1 MLSHAWKAGKQLAIK
16 LKELP
21 RRAAVALGSEG
32 LGQPARPGRLW
43 KACAIVIPS
52 GLFACWAMNQVTW
65 VMSPSIDAW
74 AVRAAP
80 GPIEKGDFVLFMLS
94 HPLAGPEPVKVTKRA
109 LCMPGERISLIE
121 KPSTMEPHAMDGWYY
136 CDGVLLGVTK
146 PYGRNGQR
154 LDYWRPDHG
163 LIPPGLIYVGS
174 LHPSGFDSRY
184 YGPVPIARLTRM
196 EKLL

>member
-1 MLSHAWKAGKQLAIK
+1 MQQAI
-16 LKELP
+16 L
-21 RRAAVALGSEG
+21 
-32 LGQPARPGRLW
+32 
-43 KACAIVIPS
+43 
-52 GLFACWAMNQVTW
+52 

-109 LCMPGERISLIE
+109 LCMPGERISLIV

-146 PYGRNGQR
+146 PYRSEEHTSELQ
-154 LDYWRPDHG
+154 
-163 LIPPGLIYVGS
+163 S
-174 LHPSGFDSRY
+174 LMRHSYAVFCLKKKINSHK
-184 YGPVPIARLTRM
+184 VTTNTQH
-196 EKLL
+196 

>member
-1 MLSHAWKAGKQLAIK
+1 MQQAI
-16 LKELP
+16 L
-21 RRAAVALGSEG
+21 
-32 LGQPARPGRLW
+32 
-43 KACAIVIPS
+43 
-52 GLFACWAMNQVTW
+52 

>member
-1 MLSHAWKAGKQLAIK
+1 MLSLAWKAGKHLAIG

-21 RRAAVALGSEG
+21 RRASVALGSPG
-32 LGQPARPGRLW
+32 LGEPARPDRLW
-43 KACAIVIPS
+43 KATAIVVPLALLPWWAIPQAT
-52 GLFACWAMNQVTW
+52 L

-74 AVRAAP
+74 AVHEAP
-80 GPIEKGDFVLFMLS
+80 GPIAKGDLIMFMLS
-94 HPLAGPEPVKVTKRA
+94 HPFAGPEPVKVTKRA